1 MSKQLATEPT
11 HPFLRDSLAFHI
23 GLLGRQ
29 ALRRVFGDREL
40 TGLYAKWLQS
50 GGPCTDECADPCEHC
65 ATLLEFGLSNGGQ
78 ATLYAH
84 RNVAE
89 FELLCVHDHFE
100 FTALLAFDPP
110 SERLDGLCVAQF
122 HGDPSQAVRW
132 IHTATIDVGRLD
144 FEPWPSPAGMPR
156 LSN

>member
-40 TGLYAKWLQS
+40 TGVYAKWLRT
-50 GGPCTDECADPCEHC
+50 GPCSDDCTDTCERC

-84 RNVAE
+84 RSAAE
-89 FELLCVHDHFE
+89 FELACVHEHFE

-122 HGDPSQAVRW
+122 HGDPSRAVRW
-132 IHTATIDVGRLD
+132 IHNATIEVGRLD
-144 FEPWPSPAGMPR
+144 FDSLPLPSGLPR